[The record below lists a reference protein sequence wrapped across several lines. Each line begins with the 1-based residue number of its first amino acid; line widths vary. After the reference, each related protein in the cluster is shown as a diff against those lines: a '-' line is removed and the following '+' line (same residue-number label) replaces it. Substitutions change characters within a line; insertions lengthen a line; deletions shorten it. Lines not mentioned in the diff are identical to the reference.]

1 MKGFEMVE
9 SSERRLTE
17 VKDKNVM
24 IPPINK
30 EENRLSNAVA
40 DNFDKILGIAS
51 DITGI
56 VRMKVQSDAVLA
68 KMQEDRKTLLAET
81 ESYVQK
87 KNADTKSVVDRM
99 NVIRF
104 MMQDFYQQSN
114 QNITGEDF
122 RMIITEIVNQMGRVE
137 NGSN

>member
-9 SSERRLTE
+9 SSERRLAE